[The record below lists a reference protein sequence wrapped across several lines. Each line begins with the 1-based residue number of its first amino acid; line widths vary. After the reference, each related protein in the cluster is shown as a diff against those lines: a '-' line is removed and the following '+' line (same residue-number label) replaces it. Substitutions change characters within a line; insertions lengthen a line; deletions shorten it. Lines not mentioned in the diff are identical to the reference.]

1 MVNRGKRSPAVD
13 LKTTEGQEILR
24 KLVGRAD
31 VVIEQFRPGVMA
43 RLGADYDGLAMWN
56 PKLIYCSFSGYGQN
70 GPYKDLPGHDI
81 NFEALA
87 GILSV
92 TRNRDE
98 RRPTV
103 PGVPIGD
110 LAGGFN
116 APLAILASL
125 RTRDRTAPGEFIAV
139 SIYPTPRPLPVLGL
153 PPSLPT
159 RD

>member
-110 LAGGFN
+110 LARGLN
-116 APLAILASL
+116 AALAILASL
-125 RTRDRTAPGEFIAV
+125 RAPDRTGRGAV
-139 SIYPTPRPLPVLGL
+139 IDGATYDTAGTLPVRGL
-153 PPSLPT
+153 P
-159 RD
+159 RH